1 MDLIIKYPDARL
13 AEKSAKVTVFDGE
26 LAKLVVRLKR
36 LVTGTAS
43 IGLSAPQVG
52 EKRRVIVLSL
62 GNSRQ
67 PLVMINPGVAHTSG
81 QQVKEEGCTSIPGIW
96 LRTVRP
102 EKVHI
107 QAQAVTGGSFD
118 FKADGEQARAVMH
131 EIDHL
136 DGILLWDRLPA
147 AEREK
152 AVGLYLERR
161 SQAALARRE

>member
-1 MDLIIKYPDARL
+1 MDSIIKYPDPRL

-36 LVTGTAS
+36 AVISTAS

-52 EKRRVIVLSL
+52 EKRRVIVLFD

-67 PLVMINPGVAHTSG
+67 PLVMINPSVAHTSG
-81 QQVKEEGCTSIPGIW
+81 QQVDEEGCTSIPGIR

-102 EKVHI
+102 EKVQLH
-107 QAQAVTGGSFD
+107 AQALTGGRFD
-118 FKADGEQARAVMH
+118 FKADGEMARAVMH

-152 AVGLYLERR
+152 AIGLYLERR
-161 SQAALARRE
+161 SQAALAQRE